1 MHSFSTFKCLC
12 RFVVV
17 VSDLAQPRAMLRRAL
32 TMPAVTAA
40 SLQIPATEAATQRR
54 HKKFIRVPDA
64 QWDPQHEDINAHV
77 LVRVPGE
84 TRDERARRF
93 ARDWRN
99 VETAVGAHKDAR
111 GRDLKWRK
119 TYVQRYTFPNSW
131 DVHWTPQR

>member
-1 MHSFSTFKCLC
+1 M
-12 RFVVV
+12 R
-17 VSDLAQPRAMLRRAL
+17 
-32 TMPAVTAA
+32 MPAVAAVAAATAA
-40 SLQIPATEAATQRR
+40 APVAALR

-64 QWDPQHEDINAHV
+64 MWDPLHEDINAHV

-84 TRDERARRF
+84 SRDEREKRF

-111 GRDLKWRK
+111 GRELKWRK

>member
-1 MHSFSTFKCLC
+1 M
-12 RFVVV
+12 
-17 VSDLAQPRAMLRRAL
+17 RRAVTTPAFSAVLRAAVL
-32 TMPAVTAA
+32 TPDAV
-40 SLQIPATEAATQRR
+40 SQRQF
-54 HKKFIRVPDA
+54 HGSKKFIRVPDA
-64 QWDPQHEDINAHV
+64 QWDPVHEDINAHV

-99 VETAVGAHKDAR
+99 VETAVGAHKDSR